1 MSDDPLTPAY
11 IERLRV
17 EAGMRVGELCAIAGV
32 HRTVWWRWRTGRFNP
47 SIAIVRKLRDAALS
61 AKEAAE

>member
-1 MSDDPLTPAY
+1 MNDDPLTPEY

-17 EAGMRVGELCAIAGV
+17 EAGMRVGELCAAADV
-32 HRTVWWRWRTGRFNP
+32 HRSVWSRWQGGRYNP
-47 SIAIVRKLRDAALS
+47 SVEIVRKLRDAALR